1 MLSCH
6 ISFLFSLLSGFQVS
20 QVVERRPYLV
30 FDPADASL
38 KPKPLLNTRIPR
50 HVIKTSSGEC
60 FGSTTFPSF
69 PWNPG
74 NKNWNK
80 KRHPRKSVF
89 FVVVVVSNPRSEFE
103 APTTTAE
110 QFVSSCSILCDS
122 YQEVWHFQSHSQ
134 MKRPFIIKNLRYLK
148 MESLTY
154 VSRM

>member
-38 KPKPLLNTRIPR
+38 KPKPLLNTL
-50 HVIKTSSGEC
+50 KGMSSRLPVENVSC
-60 FGSTTFPSF
+60 TTFPSF

-80 KRHPRKSVF
+80 TRRGFCCCFKSEIRV
-89 FVVVVVSNPRSEFE
+89 RSSHQNSGTICLIMFHSLWFLSRGMTFSITFTNEE
-103 APTTTAE
+103 AVHHQKFKVPKNGVTH
-110 QFVSSCSILCDS
+110 LC
-122 YQEVWHFQSHSQ
+122 
-134 MKRPFIIKNLRYLK
+134 KP
-148 MESLTY
+148 Y
-154 VSRM
+154 VRLM